1 MIPPTATFNQKAR
14 EIQGDRMLTQRQEA
28 MDRIVDNWM
37 PQYEAAQREHE
48 ELVARIEDTR
58 ELRPKYLQEQV
69 DRIERQGNSRRREI
83 MTQSL
88 LSDTQACDRW
98 HQKATDVEMRSA
110 EALSKIEDMNTFILF
125 YKNRSDFKAITQ
137 YDDLDV
143 PLQVGLLLES
153 SNAFETE
160 TAGPARAM
168 LSD

>member
-1 MIPPTATFNQKAR
+1 
-14 EIQGDRMLTQRQEA
+14 
-28 MDRIVDNWM
+28 
-37 PQYEAAQREHE
+37 
-48 ELVARIEDTR
+48 
-58 ELRPKYLQEQV
+58 
-69 DRIERQGNSRRREI
+69 

-125 YKNRSDFKAITQ
+125 YQNRSDFKAITQ